1 MEFCTSYHLTL
12 PTPISHK
19 QLSQPSRHIDLCQLS
34 RGGYE
39 NDSAVFI
46 SVQVNITGPT
56 CDAAEGGNAKNY
68 AENKGEKKRKEKKRR
83 SRELSEWHR
92 GRESERKADYKE
104 SIAQVEDRQRDWT
117 QRGDRNK
124 DKSGKRTDEAKEV
137 SRGRDR
143 GAGRTW

>member
-1 MEFCTSYHLTL
+1 MILQCSFLCRSTS
-12 PTPISHK
+12 
-19 QLSQPSRHIDLCQLS
+19 QGQPVMLL
-34 RGGYE
+34 
-39 NDSAVFI
+39 
-46 SVQVNITGPT
+46 
-56 CDAAEGGNAKNY
+56 
-68 AENKGEKKRKEKKRR
+68 KGEMQKTMLRTRERRKEKKRR